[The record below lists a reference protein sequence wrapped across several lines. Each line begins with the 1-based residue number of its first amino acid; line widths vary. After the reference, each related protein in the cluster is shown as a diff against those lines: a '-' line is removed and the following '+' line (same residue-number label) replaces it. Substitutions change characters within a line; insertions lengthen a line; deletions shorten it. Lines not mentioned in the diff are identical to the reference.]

1 MNSVAKKLS
10 VTVAVMVAV
19 WSVSMTASYAE
30 TDTDTSLDEEL
41 EHYWATER
49 DMRVIEDRLYE
60 RGGRFGVGVFTGLL
74 SSEPFFHY
82 YPVGGRLTYNFSN
95 SIGVEAG
102 GSFMDAGA
110 LTRDTELTEFLRD
123 QRGQAGF
130 DPAKHAEDRFL
141 WRANALVL
149 WSPFY
154 GKLAALQQKLWH
166 FDINFGAGFGAV
178 GVERP
183 ELSREDAM
191 ETTAVEF
198 VVGAG
203 VHFFLTDSILMR
215 FDGRGFLY
223 QGAELPTNEGST
235 FGRLKFPMEFNLGFT
250 YLF

>member
-1 MNSVAKKLS
+1 MKCFSKKLGLA
-10 VTVAVMVAV
+10 VAVMATVL
-19 WSVSMTASYAE
+19 SMSITSASA
-30 TDTDTSLDEEL
+30 DDSLDREL
-41 EHYWATER
+41 EQYWATER
-49 DMRVIEDRLYE
+49 DMRVIEDRLYKKD
-60 RGGRFGVGVFTGLL
+60 GRLGVGLFTGLL

-82 YPVGGRLTYNFSN
+82 YPVGARLSYNFSDN
-95 SIGVEAG
+95 IGVEAG
-102 GSFMDAGA
+102 GAFMDSSA

-123 QRGQAGF
+123 QRNQAGF
-130 DPAKHAEDRFL
+130 NPATDAEDRFL

-154 GKLAALQQKLWH
+154 GKLAALHKKLLH

-183 ELSREDAM
+183 EVTRDDAM
-191 ETTAVEF
+191 SKTAVEF
-198 VVGAG
+198 VLGAG
-203 VHFFLTDSILMR
+203 VHFFVSESVLLR

-235 FGRLKFPMEFNLGFT
+235 FGRMKFPMEFNLGFT